1 MLLEQFIRDFKIQIG
16 QVNAVLIEQFR
27 KKLKA
32 QGHYNTGKLAA
43 SIYDE
48 IDIIGTAIVSSFYY
62 EDYGEFIDKGVR
74 ADRIPYRR
82 GSGAGSSKYIEGLI
96 SFFKSKGLS
105 DRISS
110 RAAFATANV
119 QKREGMP
126 TRGSYAYSN
135 DGTRTGFVN
144 AVIFENSNLLDSL
157 FDDAVAATFEVIF
170 TDMIEKYQTTL
181 N

>member
-1 MLLEQFIRDFKIQIG
+1 MLLEQFIRDFKNQIEK
-16 QVNAVLIEQFR
+16 VNDVLIEQFR

-32 QGHYNTGKLAA
+32 QGHFNTGKLSD

-48 IDIIGTAIVSSFYY
+48 IDIIGTTIVSSFYY
-62 EDYGEFIDKGVR
+62 EDYGTFIDKGI
-74 ADRIPYRR
+74 AANRIPYRR

-144 AVIFENSNLLDSL
+144 AVIFENSTLLDSL

-170 TDMIEKYQTTL
+170 TDMIEKFQATL

>member
-1 MLLEQFIRDFKIQIG
+1 MLLEEFIRQFKG
-16 QVNAVLIEQFR
+16 QVARVNDVLIIQFQ

-32 QGHYNTGKLAA
+32 QGHYNTGKLAN

-48 IDIIGTAIVSSFYY
+48 IDIIGTTIVSSFYY
-62 EDYGEFIDKGVR
+62 EDYGEFIDKGI
-74 ADRIPYRR
+74 AAGRIPYKR
-82 GSGAGSSKYIEGLI
+82 GSGAKSSKYIDGLV
-96 SFFKSKGLS
+96 SFFKGKGLS
-105 DRISS
+105 ETNSK
-110 RAAFATANV
+110 RAAFATANA
-119 QKREGMP
+119 QTREGMP

-144 AVIFENSNLLDSL
+144 TVIFENSNLLDSL

-170 TDMIEKYQTTL
+170 NDMIEKFQATL